1 MASIFKWMP
10 FTNICSDKLFNSRQ
24 KGWLI
29 KRCLYLAQTHV
40 SDVLSWVK
48 YLNKYH
54 GVHHLT
60 LVQELH
66 FKDAPNSTIPKLD
79 IFSSSD

>member
-1 MASIFKWMP
+1 MASIFKWTP

-24 KGWLI
+24 KGWHI
-29 KRCLYLAQTHV
+29 ERCLYLAQTHV
-40 SDVLSWVK
+40 SDVLSRVK

-54 GVHHLT
+54 GAHHPPLI
-60 LVQELH
+60 QDFH
-66 FKDAPNSTIPKLD
+66 FKDATNSTIQKLK